1 MSKVDK
7 KYKGYDPLNERQI
20 RFLDIYITNR
30 FNASDAYQEV
40 YECKN
45 KKDASV
51 GAWRVLGS
59 PYAQDYIKEERK
71 KFQISMNIDK
81 EWLVQQYIKVMDSC
95 EKNGA
100 DGAGTITDRNNW
112 NKALSQLSKLL
123 GLDSPEEIDIT
134 IRKYRAKFGD

>member
-1 MSKVDK
+1 MS
-7 KYKGYDPLNERQI
+7 KYKGYAPLNDKQI

-30 FNASDAYQEV
+30 FNASEAYQEV
-40 YECKN
+40 YKCKN
-45 KKDASV
+45 MKDARV
-51 GAWRVLGS
+51 GAWRVLQS
-59 PYAQDYIKEERK
+59 PYAQDYIVEERK

-100 DGAGTITDRNNW
+100 DGAGTIIDRNNW

-123 GLDSPEEIDIT
+123 GLDSPEEIDIN